1 MAKIYV
7 LMGKSSSGK
16 DTIYSELRKIK
27 ELNFKNITMYTTRPM
42 RAGEADGREYFFTD
56 EQYVRNLEDNNRII
70 ELRAYNTV
78 HGVWKYFT
86 ADDGQIDK
94 NSDNKYLIIATV
106 EAYEKY
112 VKYYGNDMIVPI
124 YIEVDNKT
132 RIHRALAREDAQND
146 PKYAE
151 MCRRFLA
158 DEQDFSDERLE
169 KAGIVKRYNNINLNE
184 CIYEITNDILKS

>member
-16 DTIYSELRKIK
+16 DTIYSELRKMA
-27 ELNFKNITMYTTRPM
+27 ELNLKSITMYTTRPM
-42 RAGEADGREYFFTD
+42 RAGEENGREYFFTD
-56 EQYVRNLEDNNRII
+56 EKNVRNLEENNRII

-78 HGVWKYFT
+78 HGIWKYFT

-94 NSDNKYLIIATV
+94 DSDSKYLIIATL

-112 VKYYGNDMIVPI
+112 VEYYGNDMIVPI
-124 YIEVDNKT
+124 YIEIDDKT
-132 RIHRALAREDAQND
+132 RIHRALTREDSQD
-146 PKYAE
+146 EPKYAE

-158 DEQDFSDERLE
+158 DEQDFSNEKIK

-184 CIYEITNDILKS
+184 CISEIANDIMKS

>member
-16 DTIYSELRKIK
+16 DTIYSELRKM
-27 ELNFKNITMYTTRPM
+27 EVLNLKTITMYTTRPM
-42 RAGEADGREYFFTD
+42 REGEEDGREYFFTNED
-56 EQYVRNLEDNNRII
+56 YVRNLEINNKII

-86 ADDGQIDK
+86 ADDGQIEK
-94 NSDNKYLIIATV
+94 NSNNKYLIIATL

-112 VKYYGNDMIVPI
+112 VKYYGKDVIVPI
-124 YIEVDNKT
+124 YIEIDDKT
-132 RIHRALAREDAQND
+132 RIHRALAREDAQNN

-158 DEQDFSDERLE
+158 DEQDFSNERLE
-169 KAGIVKRYNNINLNE
+169 KAGIDKKYNNINLME
-184 CIYEITNDILKS
+184 CISEIASDIIRS

>member
-27 ELNFKNITMYTTRPM
+27 ELNLKNITMYTTRPM
-42 RAGEADGREYFFTD
+42 RAGESDGREYFFTD

>member
-27 ELNFKNITMYTTRPM
+27 ELNLKNITMYTTRPM

-132 RIHRALAREDAQND
+132 RIHRALAREDAQNY

-169 KAGIVKRYNNINLNE
+169 KAGIVRRYNNINLNE

>member
-16 DTIYSELRKIK
+16 DTIYSELRKMA
-27 ELNFKNITMYTTRPM
+27 ELNLKNITMYTTRPM
-42 RAGEADGREYFFTD
+42 RAGEENGREYFFTD
-56 EQYVRNLEDNNRII
+56 EKNVRNLEENNRII

-78 HGVWKYFT
+78 HGIWKYFT

-94 NSDNKYLIIATV
+94 DSDSKYLIIATL

-112 VKYYGNDMIVPI
+112 VEYYGNDMIVPI
-124 YIEVDNKT
+124 YIEIDDKT
-132 RIHRALAREDAQND
+132 RIHRALTREDSQD
-146 PKYAE
+146 EPKYAE

-158 DEQDFSDERLE
+158 DEQDFSNEKIK

-184 CIYEITNDILKS
+184 CISEIANDIMKS

>member
-16 DTIYSELRKIK
+16 DTIYSELRKM
-27 ELNFKNITMYTTRPM
+27 EVLNLKTITMYTTRPM
-42 RAGEADGREYFFTD
+42 REGEEDGREYFFTNED
-56 EQYVRNLEDNNRII
+56 YVRNLEINNKII

-86 ADDGQIDK
+86 ADDGQIEK
-94 NSDNKYLIIATV
+94 NSSNKYLIIATL

-112 VKYYGNDMIVPI
+112 VKYYGKDVIVPI
-124 YIEVDNKT
+124 YIEIDDKT
-132 RIHRALAREDAQND
+132 RIHRALAREDAQNN

-158 DEQDFSDERLE
+158 DEQDFSNERLE
-169 KAGIVKRYNNINLNE
+169 KAGIDKKYNNINLME
-184 CIYEITNDILKS
+184 CISEIASDIIRS

>member
-1 MAKIYV
+1 
-7 LMGKSSSGK
+7 
-16 DTIYSELRKIK
+16 
-27 ELNFKNITMYTTRPM
+27 M

>member
-27 ELNFKNITMYTTRPM
+27 ELNLKNITMYTTRPM

>member
-16 DTIYSELRKIK
+16 DTIYSELRKMA
-27 ELNFKNITMYTTRPM
+27 ELNLKSITMYTTRPM
-42 RAGEADGREYFFTD
+42 RAGEENGREYFFTD
-56 EQYVRNLEDNNRII
+56 EKNVRNLEENNRII

-78 HGVWKYFT
+78 HGIWKYFT

-94 NSDNKYLIIATV
+94 DSDSKYLIIATL

-112 VKYYGNDMIVPI
+112 VEYYGNDMIVPI
-124 YIEVDNKT
+124 YIEIDDKT
-132 RIHRALAREDAQND
+132 RIHRALTREDSQD
-146 PKYAE
+146 EPKYAE

-158 DEQDFSDERLE
+158 DEQDFSNEKIE

-184 CIYEITNDILKS
+184 CISEIANDIMKS